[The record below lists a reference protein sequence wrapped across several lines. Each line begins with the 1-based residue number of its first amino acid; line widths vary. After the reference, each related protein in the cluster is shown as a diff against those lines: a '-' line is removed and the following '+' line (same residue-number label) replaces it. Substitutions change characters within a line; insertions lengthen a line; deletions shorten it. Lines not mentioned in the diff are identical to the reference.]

1 MSSRNENLDKGK
13 VKITSLVSFLMGFSQ
28 AMLIYVMAYY
38 FKLASG
44 TENVGPFYFISF
56 GIILII
62 FLNLHKLIRALGKS
76 NVFYFSILATVVISS
91 LLVFLEPSYLGI
103 ALLMTY
109 VIFINI
115 AWTSLDVIL
124 ESFSTDRMSGRI
136 RGAHLTIV
144 NFGYLLGPFLST
156 RILGK
161 FDFKGIFLF
170 LLVFNALV
178 LVVSLLGLRDVN
190 HRFDVKLK
198 ALDLIKKFLRRKE
211 LMKIY
216 YISFCLDFFYAL
228 VVIYTSIYLLDRG
241 ISWEKIG
248 IIFTIMLIPFV
259 IFQYPIGFLADKKMG
274 EKELLVFALAVMGIS
289 TGIVYFIDSSSVLV
303 WAIVLFCTRIGA
315 SMVEILRDSYFYKK
329 IDGHDVD
336 VINFFRTTMPAGYI
350 LATVVSFALLMI
362 FPTKIVFLVAA
373 AVAFSGLYPA
383 FRLIDS
389 KSERESIL

>member
-1 MSSRNENLDKGK
+1 MSLHSENLDKGK
-13 VKITSLVSFLMGFSQ
+13 IRITKLVSFLMGFSQ

-56 GIILII
+56 GIILIVL
-62 FLNLHKLIRALGKS
+62 LNLHKFIRILGKS
-76 NVFYFSILATVVISS
+76 NVFYFSTLATIVISS

-103 ALLMTY
+103 ALLMSY

-115 AWTSLDVIL
+115 AWTALDVIL
-124 ESFSTDRMSGRI
+124 ESFSTDKMSGRI
-136 RGAHLTIV
+136 RGVHLTIV

-156 RILGK
+156 RVLEK

-178 LVVSLLGLRDVN
+178 LIASLLGLRNVN

-198 ALDLIKKFLRRKE
+198 ALDLIKKVLRKKE

-274 EKELLVFALAVMGIS
+274 EKELLIFALMVMGIS
-289 TGIVYFIDSSSVLV
+289 TGIIYFIESSSVMI
-303 WAIVLFCTRIGA
+303 WAIALFCTRIGA

-329 IDGHDVD
+329 IDGRDVD
-336 VINFFRTTMPAGYI
+336 AINFFRTAMPAGYI
-350 LATVVSFALLMI
+350 AATAVSFISLTV
-362 FPTKIVFLVAA
+362 FPTRIIFLIAA
-373 AVAFSGLYPA
+373 AVVFSGLYPA
-383 FRLIDS
+383 FRLVDN
-389 KSERESIL
+389 KSEREMT